1 MRKFALI
8 PFFAVLGFALVLSAR
23 AQYSTDPIG
32 AGYYDSWIPPI
43 VFEVGWTNA
52 TLSGAYLGAV
62 GATQTFGARAVFSI
76 WGDAITI
83 YYTMSSFGGWAEICV
98 DSTLGPL
105 CADVNMF
112 NSTTTNLNAIGFQF
126 LGHGFHDVVIQKRD
140 NNSTFIYFDAFQVH
154 PPPFATPEPLE
165 VIVNLTI
172 EPPEFSVSITQE
184 PPAWIDLQER
194 TIGEES
200 RQLAFDYRVSTA
212 DMATG
217 GLLAFIAL
225 MLMFMFAYLVFFGRR
240 QRD

>member
-1 MRKFALI
+1 MI

-43 VFEVGWTNA
+43 VFETGWQNTA
-52 TLSGAYLGAV
+52 FSGPYLGAV
-62 GATQTFGARAVFSI
+62 ANTNIFGARAVFSI

-83 YYTMSSFGGWAEICV
+83 YYTMGSAGGWAEICV
-98 DSTLGPL
+98 GSTLGPL
-105 CADVNMF
+105 CGEINMF

-126 LGHGFHDVVIQKRD
+126 LGPGFHDVVIQKRD
-140 NNSTFIYFDAFQVH
+140 NNSTYIWFDAFQVH
-154 PPPFATPEPLE
+154 PPPYATPEPIE
-165 VIVNLTI
+165 VILNITLEAAEI
-172 EPPEFSVSITQE
+172 SVSITQE

-194 TIGEES
+194 TIGDES